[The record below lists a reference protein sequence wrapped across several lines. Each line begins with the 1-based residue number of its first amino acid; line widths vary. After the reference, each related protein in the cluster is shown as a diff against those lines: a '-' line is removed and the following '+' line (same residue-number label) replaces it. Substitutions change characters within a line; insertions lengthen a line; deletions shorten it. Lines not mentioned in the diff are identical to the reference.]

1 MPKTILFD
9 FDGTIAD
16 SLRATIVV
24 YNRIAPHYNAR
35 PIQEKHI
42 ETFKSDRI
50 QRFFKYLNLK
60 YYKLPFM
67 VIKGRSEFRK
77 DMGLV
82 TEQPGVCDVIRQL
95 KIEGHTLG
103 ILTSNSKENVSDML
117 NKYGIADCFSFLK
130 NSKHMFGKSKYIKQV
145 IKSEKTTADQVYFVA
160 DETRDIEAAH
170 KAKIN
175 MVAVTWGFQNRRAF
189 KKLSPEYI
197 VDTPDELYSVLKS

>member
-1 MPKTILFD
+1 MSKIILFD

-24 YNRIAPHYNAR
+24 YNRIAPHYKAR

-77 DMGLV
+77 DMDLV
-82 TEQPGVCDVIRQL
+82 KEQPGVCDVIRKL
-95 KIEGHTLG
+95 KSEGYTLG
-103 ILTSNSKENVSDML
+103 ILTSNSKENVSDMIK
-117 NKYGIADCFSFLK
+117 KYGIDECFSFIK
-130 NSKHMFGKSKYIKQV
+130 NSKHMFGKSKYINQI
-145 IKSEKTTADQVYFVA
+145 IKAEKTTPDQVYFVA
-160 DETRDIEAAH
+160 DETRDIEAAK

-189 KKLSPEYI
+189 KKLAPEYI
-197 VDTPDELYSVLKS
+197 VDTPDELYNVLKT